1 MTTLI
6 ISNKENEDIMNIVKS
21 LEESDFMT
29 KGVSETIE
37 NEAKEQKCR
46 FLGMLL
52 GTLSAILLKCT
63 IASKVVIRAGKGII
77 WAGEGVISPSCGQR
91 KGNTGPDFRF
101 RLTLLLILKYKII
114 IEMSHDLIVFIE
126 EIIQLK

>member
-52 GTLSAILLKCT
+52 GTLSAILL
-63 IASKVVIRAGKGII
+63 
-77 WAGEGVISPSCGQR
+77 
-91 KGNTGPDFRF
+91 
-101 RLTLLLILKYKII
+101 
-114 IEMSHDLIVFIE
+114 
-126 EIIQLK
+126 